1 MPGHRN
7 DWRMQMWINGGFAN
21 QFVYHISQKYSWFY
35 LQYISSI
42 HYLTLYRLG
51 VNLINVAVKLSQ
63 SRYKFRMVVINQND
77 DKEKMS
83 QHKFTLFLCD
93 LLARMSGLWG
103 NLLPPFESLGINLN
117 SFIAFDCW
125 WSKSI
130 HCILLFDI
138 TSMHSICI
146 HQVNI
151 INLENCI
158 SSHNSLINN
167 TLVKHIPN

>member
-1 MPGHRN
+1 MEVLLTNLYTIYPKN
-7 DWRMQMWINGGFAN
+7 ILDFIFNT
-21 QFVYHISQKYSWFY
+21 Y
-35 LQYISSI
+35 LQYIISP
-42 HYLTLYRLG
+42 YRSG

-117 SFIAFDCW
+117 SFIGFDCW

-130 HCILLFDI
+130 HCILLLDI
-138 TSMHSICI
+138 IRQLVLHSSKVQSTS
-146 HQVNI
+146 
-151 INLENCI
+151 NCI
-158 SSHNSLINN
+158 
-167 TLVKHIPN
+167 

>member
-1 MPGHRN
+1 MKLN
-7 DWRMQMWINGGFAN
+7 SLI
-21 QFVYHISQKYSWFY
+21 
-35 LQYISSI
+35 
-42 HYLTLYRLG
+42 YRLG
-51 VNLINVAVKLSQ
+51 VNSINVAFKLSQ

-117 SFIAFDCW
+117 SFIGFDCW

-130 HCILLFDI
+130 HCILLLDI
-138 TSMHSICI
+138 IRQLVLHSSKVQSTS
-146 HQVNI
+146 
-151 INLENCI
+151 NCI
-158 SSHNSLINN
+158 
-167 TLVKHIPN
+167 

>member
-7 DWRMQMWINGGFAN
+7 DWRMQMCINGGFAN

-42 HYLTLYRLG
+42 HYFTLYRLG

-117 SFIAFDCW
+117 SFIGFDCW

-130 HCILLFDI
+130 HCILLLDI
-138 TSMHSICI
+138 IRQLVLHSSKVQSTS
-146 HQVNI
+146 
-151 INLENCI
+151 NCI
-158 SSHNSLINN
+158 
-167 TLVKHIPN
+167 